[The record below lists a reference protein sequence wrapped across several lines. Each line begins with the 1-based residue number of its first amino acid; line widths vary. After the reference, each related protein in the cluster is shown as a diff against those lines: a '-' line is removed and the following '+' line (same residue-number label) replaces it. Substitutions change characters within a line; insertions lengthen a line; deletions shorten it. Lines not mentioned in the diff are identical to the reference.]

1 MLAILL
7 ATTSP
12 VVASGDDCSVPLDV
26 GFDSSVAEVVEVDEN
41 PWNWWGQQPT
51 QNTDLLPL
59 TEDLYVEIDL
69 QRNYAQAVR
78 LELVTGYS
86 YTFCVEFNSDPDNPP
101 TDDPKGDV
109 YLFDSANWRRYQDE
123 YEMTSEGWET
133 PEEVIDMIPVEWR
146 DMVVFLPFRDAHA
159 YEEKR
164 STSFSTALDND
175 NKAFISWFGDNSD
188 AEYFLALD
196 NWNNSRPNDASVVDG
211 DTFYLGNG
219 DKVRMLGINTPESGR
234 PYAQE
239 ATDFLTNMILGKEVT
254 LVNDSK
260 NGDSD
265 SYGRLLAHVYVD
277 DTFVNYEIIKAGFAF
292 WYPYTSGT
300 DFDSEYEE
308 AQDYASN
315 NMAGLWT
322 ESSYNLT
329 IDYIEYDPEGDEA
342 EGEYVVLT
350 NHENY
355 NVSMV
360 GWFLQDEAAQTAYEF
375 DFIITNN
382 TSIRIYTGD
391 GTDNATTLFW
401 GWHQG
406 IWNNSGDFA
415 IIQDENGY
423 MVDSYRYD

>member
-1 MLAILL
+1 MHEILKKLFASGFRFGLIVPMLAILL
-7 ATTSP
+7 APTSP

-26 GFDSSVAEVVEVDEN
+26 GFDSSVAEVVDVDEN
-41 PWNWWGQQPT
+41 PWNWWGQQPN

-211 DTFYLGNG
+211 DMI
-219 DKVRMLGINTPESGR
+219 VQVWVEVEER
-234 PYAQE
+234 
-239 ATDFLTNMILGKEVT
+239 LTLPKFTAYVIVGLLPLSCVIVPILMH
-254 LVNDSK
+254 SR
-260 NGDSD
+260 
-265 SYGRLLAHVYVD
+265 YHA
-277 DTFVNYEIIKAGFAF
+277 
-292 WYPYTSGT
+292 SGT
-300 DFDSEYEE
+300 EE
-308 AQDYASN
+308 SQEKQE
-315 NMAGLWT
+315 LVPLL
-322 ESSYNLT
+322 E
-329 IDYIEYDPEGDEA
+329 
-342 EGEYVVLT
+342 
-350 NHENY
+350 
-355 NVSMV
+355 
-360 GWFLQDEAAQTAYEF
+360 Q
-375 DFIITNN
+375 
-382 TSIRIYTGD
+382 
-391 GTDNATTLFW
+391 
-401 GWHQG
+401 
-406 IWNNSGDFA
+406 
-415 IIQDENGY
+415 
-423 MVDSYRYD
+423 

>member
-1 MLAILL
+1 MHEILKKLFASGFSFGLIVPMLAILL

-26 GFDSSVAEVVEVDEN
+26 GFDSSVAEVVEVDDN
-41 PWNWWGQQPT
+41 PWNWWGQQPN
-51 QNTDLLPL
+51 QNADLLPL

-101 TDDPKGDV
+101 TEDPKGDV

-211 DTFYLGNG
+211 DMIVQVWVEVEDRLTLPKFTAYIIVGLLPLSCVIVPILMHSRYL
-219 DKVRMLGINTPESGR
+219 S
-234 PYAQE
+234 
-239 ATDFLTNMILGKEVT
+239 
-254 LVNDSK
+254 
-260 NGDSD
+260 
-265 SYGRLLAHVYVD
+265 
-277 DTFVNYEIIKAGFAF
+277 
-292 WYPYTSGT
+292 SGT
-300 DFDSEYEE
+300 EE
-308 AQDYASN
+308 SQEKQE
-315 NMAGLWT
+315 LVPLL
-322 ESSYNLT
+322 E
-329 IDYIEYDPEGDEA
+329 
-342 EGEYVVLT
+342 
-350 NHENY
+350 
-355 NVSMV
+355 
-360 GWFLQDEAAQTAYEF
+360 Q
-375 DFIITNN
+375 
-382 TSIRIYTGD
+382 
-391 GTDNATTLFW
+391 
-401 GWHQG
+401 
-406 IWNNSGDFA
+406 
-415 IIQDENGY
+415 
-423 MVDSYRYD
+423 

>member
-1 MLAILL
+1 MHEILKKLFASGFSFGLIVPMLAILL

-12 VVASGDDCSVPLDV
+12 VVASGEDCSVPLDV

-41 PWNWWGQQPT
+41 PWNWWGQQPN

-211 DTFYLGNG
+211 DMI
-219 DKVRMLGINTPESGR
+219 VQVWVEVEER
-234 PYAQE
+234 
-239 ATDFLTNMILGKEVT
+239 LTLPKFTAYVIVGLLPLSCVIVPILMH
-254 LVNDSK
+254 SR
-260 NGDSD
+260 
-265 SYGRLLAHVYVD
+265 YHA
-277 DTFVNYEIIKAGFAF
+277 
-292 WYPYTSGT
+292 SGT
-300 DFDSEYEE
+300 EE
-308 AQDYASN
+308 SQEKQE
-315 NMAGLWT
+315 LVPLL
-322 ESSYNLT
+322 E
-329 IDYIEYDPEGDEA
+329 
-342 EGEYVVLT
+342 
-350 NHENY
+350 
-355 NVSMV
+355 
-360 GWFLQDEAAQTAYEF
+360 Q
-375 DFIITNN
+375 
-382 TSIRIYTGD
+382 
-391 GTDNATTLFW
+391 
-401 GWHQG
+401 
-406 IWNNSGDFA
+406 
-415 IIQDENGY
+415 
-423 MVDSYRYD
+423 

>member
-1 MLAILL
+1 MHEILKKLFASGFSFGLIVPMLAILL

-12 VVASGDDCSVPLDV
+12 VVASGEDCSVPLDV

-41 PWNWWGQQPT
+41 PWNWWGQQPN

-175 NKAFISWFGDNSD
+175 NKAFISWFGENSD

-211 DTFYLGNG
+211 DMI
-219 DKVRMLGINTPESGR
+219 VQVWVEVEER
-234 PYAQE
+234 
-239 ATDFLTNMILGKEVT
+239 LTLPKFTAYVIVGLLPLSCVIVPILMH
-254 LVNDSK
+254 SR
-260 NGDSD
+260 
-265 SYGRLLAHVYVD
+265 YHA
-277 DTFVNYEIIKAGFAF
+277 
-292 WYPYTSGT
+292 SGT
-300 DFDSEYEE
+300 EE
-308 AQDYASN
+308 SQEKQE
-315 NMAGLWT
+315 LVPLL
-322 ESSYNLT
+322 E
-329 IDYIEYDPEGDEA
+329 
-342 EGEYVVLT
+342 
-350 NHENY
+350 
-355 NVSMV
+355 
-360 GWFLQDEAAQTAYEF
+360 Q
-375 DFIITNN
+375 
-382 TSIRIYTGD
+382 
-391 GTDNATTLFW
+391 
-401 GWHQG
+401 
-406 IWNNSGDFA
+406 
-415 IIQDENGY
+415 
-423 MVDSYRYD
+423 

>member
-1 MLAILL
+1 MHEILKKLFASGFSFGLIVPMLAILL

-12 VVASGDDCSVPLDV
+12 VVASGEDCSVPLDV

-41 PWNWWGQQPT
+41 PWNWWGQQPN

-109 YLFDSANWRRYQDE
+109 YLFDSANWRRFQDE

-211 DTFYLGNG
+211 DMI
-219 DKVRMLGINTPESGR
+219 VQVWVEVEER
-234 PYAQE
+234 
-239 ATDFLTNMILGKEVT
+239 LTLPKFTAYVIVGLLPLSCVIVPILMH
-254 LVNDSK
+254 SR
-260 NGDSD
+260 
-265 SYGRLLAHVYVD
+265 YHA
-277 DTFVNYEIIKAGFAF
+277 
-292 WYPYTSGT
+292 SGT
-300 DFDSEYEE
+300 EE
-308 AQDYASN
+308 SQEKQE
-315 NMAGLWT
+315 LVPLL
-322 ESSYNLT
+322 E
-329 IDYIEYDPEGDEA
+329 
-342 EGEYVVLT
+342 
-350 NHENY
+350 
-355 NVSMV
+355 
-360 GWFLQDEAAQTAYEF
+360 Q
-375 DFIITNN
+375 
-382 TSIRIYTGD
+382 
-391 GTDNATTLFW
+391 
-401 GWHQG
+401 
-406 IWNNSGDFA
+406 
-415 IIQDENGY
+415 
-423 MVDSYRYD
+423 

>member
-1 MLAILL
+1 MHEILKKLFASGFSFGLIVPMLAILL

-26 GFDSSVAEVVEVDEN
+26 GFDSSVAEVVEVDDN
-41 PWNWWGQQPT
+41 PWNWWGQQPN
-51 QNTDLLPL
+51 QNADLLPL

-211 DTFYLGNG
+211 DMI
-219 DKVRMLGINTPESGR
+219 VQVWVEVEER
-234 PYAQE
+234 
-239 ATDFLTNMILGKEVT
+239 LTLPKFTAYVIVGLLPLSCVIVPILMH
-254 LVNDSK
+254 SR
-260 NGDSD
+260 
-265 SYGRLLAHVYVD
+265 YHA
-277 DTFVNYEIIKAGFAF
+277 
-292 WYPYTSGT
+292 SGT
-300 DFDSEYEE
+300 EE
-308 AQDYASN
+308 SQEKQE
-315 NMAGLWT
+315 LVPLL
-322 ESSYNLT
+322 E
-329 IDYIEYDPEGDEA
+329 
-342 EGEYVVLT
+342 
-350 NHENY
+350 
-355 NVSMV
+355 
-360 GWFLQDEAAQTAYEF
+360 Q
-375 DFIITNN
+375 
-382 TSIRIYTGD
+382 
-391 GTDNATTLFW
+391 
-401 GWHQG
+401 
-406 IWNNSGDFA
+406 
-415 IIQDENGY
+415 
-423 MVDSYRYD
+423 

>member
-1 MLAILL
+1 MHEILKKLFASGFSFGLIVPMLAILL

-41 PWNWWGQQPT
+41 RWSWWGQPN

-211 DTFYLGNG
+211 DMI
-219 DKVRMLGINTPESGR
+219 VQVWVEVEER
-234 PYAQE
+234 
-239 ATDFLTNMILGKEVT
+239 LTLPKFTAYVIVGLLPLSCVIVPILMH
-254 LVNDSK
+254 SR
-260 NGDSD
+260 
-265 SYGRLLAHVYVD
+265 YHA
-277 DTFVNYEIIKAGFAF
+277 
-292 WYPYTSGT
+292 SGT
-300 DFDSEYEE
+300 EE
-308 AQDYASN
+308 SQEKQE
-315 NMAGLWT
+315 LVPLL
-322 ESSYNLT
+322 E
-329 IDYIEYDPEGDEA
+329 
-342 EGEYVVLT
+342 
-350 NHENY
+350 
-355 NVSMV
+355 
-360 GWFLQDEAAQTAYEF
+360 Q
-375 DFIITNN
+375 
-382 TSIRIYTGD
+382 
-391 GTDNATTLFW
+391 
-401 GWHQG
+401 
-406 IWNNSGDFA
+406 
-415 IIQDENGY
+415 
-423 MVDSYRYD
+423 

>member
-1 MLAILL
+1 MHEILKKLFASGFSFGLIVPMLAILL

-59 TEDLYVEIDL
+59 TEDLYVEINL
-69 QRNYAQAVR
+69 QQNYAQAIR

-133 PEEVIDMIPVEWR
+133 PEDVIDMIPVEWR

-175 NKAFISWFGDNSD
+175 NKAFISWFGENSD

-211 DTFYLGNG
+211 DMI
-219 DKVRMLGINTPESGR
+219 VQVWVEVEER
-234 PYAQE
+234 
-239 ATDFLTNMILGKEVT
+239 LTLPKFTAYIIVGLLPLSCVIVPILMH
-254 LVNDSK
+254 SR
-260 NGDSD
+260 
-265 SYGRLLAHVYVD
+265 YHA
-277 DTFVNYEIIKAGFAF
+277 
-292 WYPYTSGT
+292 SGT
-300 DFDSEYEE
+300 EE
-308 AQDYASN
+308 SQEKQE
-315 NMAGLWT
+315 LVPLL
-322 ESSYNLT
+322 E
-329 IDYIEYDPEGDEA
+329 
-342 EGEYVVLT
+342 
-350 NHENY
+350 
-355 NVSMV
+355 
-360 GWFLQDEAAQTAYEF
+360 Q
-375 DFIITNN
+375 
-382 TSIRIYTGD
+382 
-391 GTDNATTLFW
+391 
-401 GWHQG
+401 
-406 IWNNSGDFA
+406 
-415 IIQDENGY
+415 
-423 MVDSYRYD
+423 

>member
-1 MLAILL
+1 MHEILKKLFASGFSFGLIVPMLAILL

-12 VVASGDDCSVPLDV
+12 VVASGEDCSVPLDV

-41 PWNWWGQQPT
+41 PWNWWGQQPN

-211 DTFYLGNG
+211 DMI
-219 DKVRMLGINTPESGR
+219 VQVWVEVEER
-234 PYAQE
+234 
-239 ATDFLTNMILGKEVT
+239 LTLPKFTAYVIVGLLPLSCVIVPILIH
-254 LVNDSK
+254 SR
-260 NGDSD
+260 
-265 SYGRLLAHVYVD
+265 YHA
-277 DTFVNYEIIKAGFAF
+277 
-292 WYPYTSGT
+292 SGT
-300 DFDSEYEE
+300 EE
-308 AQDYASN
+308 SQEKQE
-315 NMAGLWT
+315 LVPLL
-322 ESSYNLT
+322 E
-329 IDYIEYDPEGDEA
+329 
-342 EGEYVVLT
+342 
-350 NHENY
+350 
-355 NVSMV
+355 
-360 GWFLQDEAAQTAYEF
+360 Q
-375 DFIITNN
+375 
-382 TSIRIYTGD
+382 
-391 GTDNATTLFW
+391 
-401 GWHQG
+401 
-406 IWNNSGDFA
+406 
-415 IIQDENGY
+415 
-423 MVDSYRYD
+423 

>member
-1 MLAILL
+1 MHEILKKLFASGFSFGLIVPMLAILL

-26 GFDSSVAEVVEVDEN
+26 GFDSSVAEVVEVDDN
-41 PWNWWGQQPT
+41 PWNWWGQQPN
-51 QNTDLLPL
+51 QNADLLPL

-101 TDDPKGDV
+101 TEDPKGDV

-211 DTFYLGNG
+211 DMIVQVWIEVE
-219 DKVRMLGINTPESGR
+219 DR
-234 PYAQE
+234 
-239 ATDFLTNMILGKEVT
+239 LTLPKFTAYIIVGLLPLSCVIVPILMH
-254 LVNDSK
+254 SR
-260 NGDSD
+260 
-265 SYGRLLAHVYVD
+265 YHA
-277 DTFVNYEIIKAGFAF
+277 
-292 WYPYTSGT
+292 SGT
-300 DFDSEYEE
+300 EE
-308 AQDYASN
+308 SQEKQE
-315 NMAGLWT
+315 LVPLL
-322 ESSYNLT
+322 E
-329 IDYIEYDPEGDEA
+329 
-342 EGEYVVLT
+342 
-350 NHENY
+350 
-355 NVSMV
+355 
-360 GWFLQDEAAQTAYEF
+360 Q
-375 DFIITNN
+375 
-382 TSIRIYTGD
+382 
-391 GTDNATTLFW
+391 
-401 GWHQG
+401 
-406 IWNNSGDFA
+406 
-415 IIQDENGY
+415 
-423 MVDSYRYD
+423 

>member
-1 MLAILL
+1 MHEILKKLFASGFSFGLIVPMLAILL

-41 PWNWWGQQPT
+41 PWNWWGQQPN

-101 TDDPKGDV
+101 TEDPKGDV

-211 DTFYLGNG
+211 DMI
-219 DKVRMLGINTPESGR
+219 VQVWVEVEER
-234 PYAQE
+234 
-239 ATDFLTNMILGKEVT
+239 LTLPKFTAYVIVGLLPLSCVIVPILMH
-254 LVNDSK
+254 SR
-260 NGDSD
+260 
-265 SYGRLLAHVYVD
+265 YHA
-277 DTFVNYEIIKAGFAF
+277 
-292 WYPYTSGT
+292 SGT
-300 DFDSEYEE
+300 EE
-308 AQDYASN
+308 SQEKQE
-315 NMAGLWT
+315 LVPLL
-322 ESSYNLT
+322 E
-329 IDYIEYDPEGDEA
+329 
-342 EGEYVVLT
+342 
-350 NHENY
+350 
-355 NVSMV
+355 
-360 GWFLQDEAAQTAYEF
+360 Q
-375 DFIITNN
+375 
-382 TSIRIYTGD
+382 
-391 GTDNATTLFW
+391 
-401 GWHQG
+401 
-406 IWNNSGDFA
+406 
-415 IIQDENGY
+415 
-423 MVDSYRYD
+423 

>member
-1 MLAILL
+1 MHEILKKLFASGFSFGLIVPMLAILL

-12 VVASGDDCSVPLDV
+12 VVASGEDCSVPLDV

-41 PWNWWGQQPT
+41 PWNWWGQQPN
-51 QNTDLLPL
+51 QNIDLLPL

-101 TDDPKGDV
+101 TDDPNGDV

-133 PEEVIDMIPVEWR
+133 PEEVIDMIPVDWR

-211 DTFYLGNG
+211 DMI
-219 DKVRMLGINTPESGR
+219 VQVWVEVEER
-234 PYAQE
+234 
-239 ATDFLTNMILGKEVT
+239 LTLPKFTAYVIVGLLPLSCVIVPILMH
-254 LVNDSK
+254 SR
-260 NGDSD
+260 
-265 SYGRLLAHVYVD
+265 YHA
-277 DTFVNYEIIKAGFAF
+277 
-292 WYPYTSGT
+292 SGT
-300 DFDSEYEE
+300 EE
-308 AQDYASN
+308 SQEKQE
-315 NMAGLWT
+315 LVPLL
-322 ESSYNLT
+322 E
-329 IDYIEYDPEGDEA
+329 
-342 EGEYVVLT
+342 
-350 NHENY
+350 
-355 NVSMV
+355 
-360 GWFLQDEAAQTAYEF
+360 Q
-375 DFIITNN
+375 
-382 TSIRIYTGD
+382 
-391 GTDNATTLFW
+391 
-401 GWHQG
+401 
-406 IWNNSGDFA
+406 
-415 IIQDENGY
+415 
-423 MVDSYRYD
+423 

>member
-1 MLAILL
+1 MHEILKKLFASGFSFGLIVPMLAILL

-26 GFDSSVAEVVEVDEN
+26 GFDPSVAEVVEVDDN
-41 PWNWWGQQPT
+41 PWNWWGQQPN
-51 QNTDLLPL
+51 QNADLLPL

-101 TDDPKGDV
+101 TEDPKGDV

-211 DTFYLGNG
+211 DMIVQVWVEVE
-219 DKVRMLGINTPESGR
+219 DR
-234 PYAQE
+234 
-239 ATDFLTNMILGKEVT
+239 LTLPKFTAYIIVGLLPLSCVIVPILMH
-254 LVNDSK
+254 SR
-260 NGDSD
+260 
-265 SYGRLLAHVYVD
+265 YHA
-277 DTFVNYEIIKAGFAF
+277 
-292 WYPYTSGT
+292 SGT
-300 DFDSEYEE
+300 EE
-308 AQDYASN
+308 SQEKQE
-315 NMAGLWT
+315 LVPLL
-322 ESSYNLT
+322 E
-329 IDYIEYDPEGDEA
+329 
-342 EGEYVVLT
+342 
-350 NHENY
+350 
-355 NVSMV
+355 
-360 GWFLQDEAAQTAYEF
+360 Q
-375 DFIITNN
+375 
-382 TSIRIYTGD
+382 
-391 GTDNATTLFW
+391 
-401 GWHQG
+401 
-406 IWNNSGDFA
+406 
-415 IIQDENGY
+415 
-423 MVDSYRYD
+423 

>member
-1 MLAILL
+1 MHEILKKLFASGFSFGLIVPMLAILL

-12 VVASGDDCSVPLDV
+12 VVASGEDCSVPLDV

-41 PWNWWGQQPT
+41 PWNWWGQQPN

-101 TDDPKGDV
+101 TEDPKGDV

-133 PEEVIDMIPVEWR
+133 PEEVLDMIPVEWR

-175 NKAFISWFGDNSD
+175 NKAFISWFGENSD

-211 DTFYLGNG
+211 DMIVQVWVEVE
-219 DKVRMLGINTPESGR
+219 DR
-234 PYAQE
+234 
-239 ATDFLTNMILGKEVT
+239 LTLPKFTAYIIVGLLPLSCVIVPILMH
-254 LVNDSK
+254 SR
-260 NGDSD
+260 
-265 SYGRLLAHVYVD
+265 YHA
-277 DTFVNYEIIKAGFAF
+277 
-292 WYPYTSGT
+292 SGT
-300 DFDSEYEE
+300 EE
-308 AQDYASN
+308 SQEKQE
-315 NMAGLWT
+315 LVPLL
-322 ESSYNLT
+322 E
-329 IDYIEYDPEGDEA
+329 
-342 EGEYVVLT
+342 
-350 NHENY
+350 
-355 NVSMV
+355 
-360 GWFLQDEAAQTAYEF
+360 Q
-375 DFIITNN
+375 
-382 TSIRIYTGD
+382 
-391 GTDNATTLFW
+391 
-401 GWHQG
+401 
-406 IWNNSGDFA
+406 
-415 IIQDENGY
+415 
-423 MVDSYRYD
+423 

>member
-1 MLAILL
+1 MHEILKKLFASGFSFGLIVPMLAILL

-41 PWNWWGQQPT
+41 PWNWWGQQPN

-101 TDDPKGDV
+101 IDDPKGDV

-175 NKAFISWFGDNSD
+175 NKAFISWFGENSD

-211 DTFYLGNG
+211 DMI
-219 DKVRMLGINTPESGR
+219 VQVWVEVEER
-234 PYAQE
+234 
-239 ATDFLTNMILGKEVT
+239 LTLPKFTAYVIVGLLPLSCVIVPILMH
-254 LVNDSK
+254 SR
-260 NGDSD
+260 
-265 SYGRLLAHVYVD
+265 YHA
-277 DTFVNYEIIKAGFAF
+277 
-292 WYPYTSGT
+292 SGT
-300 DFDSEYEE
+300 EE
-308 AQDYASN
+308 SQEKQE
-315 NMAGLWT
+315 LVPLL
-322 ESSYNLT
+322 E
-329 IDYIEYDPEGDEA
+329 
-342 EGEYVVLT
+342 
-350 NHENY
+350 
-355 NVSMV
+355 
-360 GWFLQDEAAQTAYEF
+360 Q
-375 DFIITNN
+375 
-382 TSIRIYTGD
+382 
-391 GTDNATTLFW
+391 
-401 GWHQG
+401 
-406 IWNNSGDFA
+406 
-415 IIQDENGY
+415 
-423 MVDSYRYD
+423 

>member
-1 MLAILL
+1 MHEILKKLFSSGFSFGLIVPMLAILL

-12 VVASGDDCSVPLDV
+12 VVASGEDCSVPLDV

-41 PWNWWGQQPT
+41 PWNWWGQQPN

-211 DTFYLGNG
+211 DMI
-219 DKVRMLGINTPESGR
+219 VQVWVEVEER
-234 PYAQE
+234 
-239 ATDFLTNMILGKEVT
+239 LTLPKFTAYVIVGLLPLSCVIVPILMH
-254 LVNDSK
+254 SR
-260 NGDSD
+260 
-265 SYGRLLAHVYVD
+265 YHA
-277 DTFVNYEIIKAGFAF
+277 
-292 WYPYTSGT
+292 SGT
-300 DFDSEYEE
+300 EE
-308 AQDYASN
+308 SQEKQE
-315 NMAGLWT
+315 LVPLL
-322 ESSYNLT
+322 E
-329 IDYIEYDPEGDEA
+329 
-342 EGEYVVLT
+342 
-350 NHENY
+350 
-355 NVSMV
+355 
-360 GWFLQDEAAQTAYEF
+360 Q
-375 DFIITNN
+375 
-382 TSIRIYTGD
+382 
-391 GTDNATTLFW
+391 
-401 GWHQG
+401 
-406 IWNNSGDFA
+406 
-415 IIQDENGY
+415 
-423 MVDSYRYD
+423 

>member
-1 MLAILL
+1 MHEILKKLFASGFSFGLIVPMLAILL

-26 GFDSSVAEVVEVDEN
+26 GFDSSVAEVVEVDDN
-41 PWNWWGQQPT
+41 PWNWWGQQSN

-101 TDDPKGDV
+101 TEDPKGDV

-211 DTFYLGNG
+211 DMIVQVWVEVE
-219 DKVRMLGINTPESGR
+219 DR
-234 PYAQE
+234 
-239 ATDFLTNMILGKEVT
+239 LTLPKFTAYIIVGLLPLSCVIVPILMH
-254 LVNDSK
+254 SRYH
-260 NGDSD
+260 S
-265 SYGRLLAHVYVD
+265 
-277 DTFVNYEIIKAGFAF
+277 
-292 WYPYTSGT
+292 SGT
-300 DFDSEYEE
+300 EE
-308 AQDYASN
+308 SQEKQE
-315 NMAGLWT
+315 LVPLL
-322 ESSYNLT
+322 E
-329 IDYIEYDPEGDEA
+329 
-342 EGEYVVLT
+342 
-350 NHENY
+350 
-355 NVSMV
+355 
-360 GWFLQDEAAQTAYEF
+360 Q
-375 DFIITNN
+375 
-382 TSIRIYTGD
+382 
-391 GTDNATTLFW
+391 
-401 GWHQG
+401 
-406 IWNNSGDFA
+406 
-415 IIQDENGY
+415 
-423 MVDSYRYD
+423 

>member
-1 MLAILL
+1 VHEIPKKLFASGFSFGLIVPMLAILL

-12 VVASGDDCSVPLDV
+12 VVASGEDCSVPLDV

-41 PWNWWGQQPT
+41 PWNWWGQQPN

-175 NKAFISWFGDNSD
+175 NKAFISWFGENSD

-211 DTFYLGNG
+211 DMIVQVWVEVE
-219 DKVRMLGINTPESGR
+219 DR
-234 PYAQE
+234 
-239 ATDFLTNMILGKEVT
+239 LTLPKFTAYVIVGLLPLSCVIVPILMH
-254 LVNDSK
+254 SR
-260 NGDSD
+260 
-265 SYGRLLAHVYVD
+265 YHA
-277 DTFVNYEIIKAGFAF
+277 
-292 WYPYTSGT
+292 SGT
-300 DFDSEYEE
+300 EE
-308 AQDYASN
+308 SQEKQE
-315 NMAGLWT
+315 LVPLL
-322 ESSYNLT
+322 E
-329 IDYIEYDPEGDEA
+329 
-342 EGEYVVLT
+342 
-350 NHENY
+350 
-355 NVSMV
+355 
-360 GWFLQDEAAQTAYEF
+360 Q
-375 DFIITNN
+375 
-382 TSIRIYTGD
+382 
-391 GTDNATTLFW
+391 
-401 GWHQG
+401 
-406 IWNNSGDFA
+406 
-415 IIQDENGY
+415 
-423 MVDSYRYD
+423 

>member
-1 MLAILL
+1 MHEILKKLFAGGFSFGLIVPMLAILL

-12 VVASGDDCSVPLDV
+12 VVASGEDCSVPLDV

-41 PWNWWGQQPT
+41 PWNWWGQQPN

-164 STSFSTALDND
+164 STSFSTAPDND

-211 DTFYLGNG
+211 DMI
-219 DKVRMLGINTPESGR
+219 VQVWVEVEER
-234 PYAQE
+234 
-239 ATDFLTNMILGKEVT
+239 LTLPKFTAYVIVGLLPLSCVIVPILMH
-254 LVNDSK
+254 SR
-260 NGDSD
+260 
-265 SYGRLLAHVYVD
+265 YHA
-277 DTFVNYEIIKAGFAF
+277 
-292 WYPYTSGT
+292 SGT
-300 DFDSEYEE
+300 EE
-308 AQDYASN
+308 SQEKQE
-315 NMAGLWT
+315 LVPLL
-322 ESSYNLT
+322 E
-329 IDYIEYDPEGDEA
+329 
-342 EGEYVVLT
+342 
-350 NHENY
+350 
-355 NVSMV
+355 
-360 GWFLQDEAAQTAYEF
+360 Q
-375 DFIITNN
+375 
-382 TSIRIYTGD
+382 
-391 GTDNATTLFW
+391 
-401 GWHQG
+401 
-406 IWNNSGDFA
+406 
-415 IIQDENGY
+415 
-423 MVDSYRYD
+423 

>member
-1 MLAILL
+1 MHEILKKLFASGFSFGLIVPMLAILL

-26 GFDSSVAEVVEVDEN
+26 GFDSSVAEVVDVDEN
-41 PWNWWGQQPT
+41 PWNWWGQQPN

-101 TDDPKGDV
+101 TEDPKGDV

-211 DTFYLGNG
+211 DMI
-219 DKVRMLGINTPESGR
+219 VQVWVEVEER
-234 PYAQE
+234 
-239 ATDFLTNMILGKEVT
+239 LTLPKFTAYVIVGLLPLSCVIVPILMH
-254 LVNDSK
+254 SR
-260 NGDSD
+260 
-265 SYGRLLAHVYVD
+265 YHA
-277 DTFVNYEIIKAGFAF
+277 
-292 WYPYTSGT
+292 SGT
-300 DFDSEYEE
+300 EE
-308 AQDYASN
+308 SQEKQE
-315 NMAGLWT
+315 LVPLL
-322 ESSYNLT
+322 E
-329 IDYIEYDPEGDEA
+329 
-342 EGEYVVLT
+342 
-350 NHENY
+350 
-355 NVSMV
+355 
-360 GWFLQDEAAQTAYEF
+360 Q
-375 DFIITNN
+375 
-382 TSIRIYTGD
+382 
-391 GTDNATTLFW
+391 
-401 GWHQG
+401 
-406 IWNNSGDFA
+406 
-415 IIQDENGY
+415 
-423 MVDSYRYD
+423 

>member
-1 MLAILL
+1 MHEILKKLFASGFSFGLIVPMLAILL

-26 GFDSSVAEVVEVDEN
+26 GFDPSVAEVVEVDDN
-41 PWNWWGQQPT
+41 PWNWWGQQPN
-51 QNTDLLPL
+51 QNADLLPL

-101 TDDPKGDV
+101 TEDPKGDV

-164 STSFSTALDND
+164 SISFSTALDND

-211 DTFYLGNG
+211 DMIVQVWVEVE
-219 DKVRMLGINTPESGR
+219 DR
-234 PYAQE
+234 
-239 ATDFLTNMILGKEVT
+239 LTLPKFTAYIIVGLLPLSCVIVPILMH
-254 LVNDSK
+254 SRYH
-260 NGDSD
+260 S
-265 SYGRLLAHVYVD
+265 
-277 DTFVNYEIIKAGFAF
+277 
-292 WYPYTSGT
+292 SGT
-300 DFDSEYEE
+300 EE
-308 AQDYASN
+308 SQE
-315 NMAGLWT
+315 MQELVPLL
-322 ESSYNLT
+322 E
-329 IDYIEYDPEGDEA
+329 
-342 EGEYVVLT
+342 
-350 NHENY
+350 
-355 NVSMV
+355 
-360 GWFLQDEAAQTAYEF
+360 Q
-375 DFIITNN
+375 
-382 TSIRIYTGD
+382 
-391 GTDNATTLFW
+391 
-401 GWHQG
+401 
-406 IWNNSGDFA
+406 
-415 IIQDENGY
+415 
-423 MVDSYRYD
+423 